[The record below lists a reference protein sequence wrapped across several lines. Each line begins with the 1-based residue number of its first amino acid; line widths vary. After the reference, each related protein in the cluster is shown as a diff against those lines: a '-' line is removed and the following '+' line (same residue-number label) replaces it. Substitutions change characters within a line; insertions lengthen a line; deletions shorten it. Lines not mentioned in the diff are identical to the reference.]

1 MVRRTKGMD
10 EAAID
15 RRRGG
20 LTFARALAS
29 ADAALV
35 YAAGTW
41 W

>member
-1 MVRRTKGMD
+1 MD

-15 RRRGG
+15 LGRGG

-29 ADAALV
+29 ATAALV
-35 YAAGTW
+35 YAAGSW